1 LLFRRSVVT
10 AAIVYAVIDG
20 LEVAKGRTAGEGLA
34 FVLGIA
40 AFVAGFA
47 GPVFVQGALVEIVRN
62 VHEGRVPKR
71 IDTLYRDARAHFW
84 SLLGA
89 SIMYGLGVFF
99 GLILLI
105 VPGLIAAA
113 RWCLF
118 APMIMLEGYTAEPAR
133 VKSSQLVKGR
143 TGQVLV
149 IVIACFVLVTIPP
162 LAFKFAVGSGS
173 IPEYATTFGW
183 SSLTAPFAA
192 HVLTVIYYRLAD
204 PDRPVIHEDIARSQS
219 VWQT

>member
-1 LLFRRSVVT
+1 MLFRRSVLT

-118 APMIMLEGYTAEPAR
+118 APMIMLEGYTAEPAGSSSTR
-133 VKSSQLVKGR
+133 ASNCATDSSSKKS
-143 TGQVLV
+143 GQVLPALLTMHIDASETV
-149 IVIACFVLVTIPP
+149 QLLCTAALCRRLVCDVRARRRAGCRP
-162 LAFKFAVGSGS
+162 L
-173 IPEYATTFGW
+173 
-183 SSLTAPFAA
+183 LTASATACGVAA
-192 HVLTVIYYRLAD
+192 DRDLRVPGGLTA
-204 PDRPVIHEDIARSQS
+204 S
-219 VWQT
+219 